1 MNNPLTYPWQT
12 AYVSAFLEL
21 NPARAPEKLHTAL
34 RAIQERMREP
44 LERDS
49 DEFQALQD
57 ARQGIEMLKA
67 GIGGNPV

>member
-1 MNNPLTYPWQT
+1 MNDPLTYPWQA

-21 NPARAPEKLHTAL
+21 NPARAPEKLHLAL
-34 RAIQERMREP
+34 RAIQNRLRDQ

-57 ARQGIEMLKA
+57 AREGIEMLRA
-67 GIGGNPV
+67 GIGGKPV